1 MNLRAALYALAGRH
15 DLDAAASQRLIAL
28 AAPGAEPPGLASRLP
43 LGLAVAA
50 AALCGLGLVMW
61 VAANWGELGRV
72 GRFALLQAAVV
83 TTAAAAAL
91 RPALRAPGGLA
102 ALLAIGALFA
112 SFGQTY
118 QTGVD
123 AWQFFALWA
132 ALALP
137 LALAARSDVLWAPWA
152 LVTMTAI
159 ALWARTHT
167 GHAWRVDLR
176 DLPAHAIALALALAV
191 VLALGPWLRRLT
203 GAGAWSRRTAFTL
216 FVVMVVSAGIGALF
230 ADPVVPHY
238 WLALA
243 VLAAGAALHARR
255 AGFDVYALSAAAL
268 GLDTLLV
275 GGLARLLLED
285 LDESDVAGSL
295 MLVGLVAAG
304 LLAGSV
310 KLVLQLARRH
320 GDAPSTAETPARA
333 AGPSA
338 TPPATGA
345 APATRDAARNPALS
359 KAPPRVVR
367 APAGAPPPD
376 AGAPDWLLQAR
387 GSGLLPPDAD
397 LAGASARPW
406 PVVLLTALGAWLAA
420 PPILASL
427 GALLGSWL
435 DDTVGGVVVGLL
447 ALAAAVAVLR
457 RPGQGLFVEQLAVPL
472 LLTGG
477 ASLGLALFRE
487 LPTAA
492 AAALLGLLAL
502 ALAWALTQ
510 PWLRTLLGAAACLLA
525 GVAGGALVAQ
535 HLKEMSALA
544 PQWGLVHGLLAIWLG
559 ALWWQ
564 QRRLEPSGRTDHAA
578 WLEAV
583 ATGWLAMLLLGLAS
597 AAGTSFLVGGVMGGF
612 SDVAG
617 VMAGRQGGVGAGL
630 LAAASCGLALAAAG
644 VASRAWPTLRA
655 WPLAGAALVIAA
667 LAALMPMLGAA
678 LLALAVTLTTGRQ
691 GLAGAAA
698 FVAAWIVGAFYYQ
711 LAWPLT
717 DKAAALAAAGVLIGT
732 LALALR
738 RGPGARGRAATDPAP
753 AAASVRPGRAGPADR
768 APPRA
773 PARPRHWLAPWLV
786 ALAAAATLG
795 VVNLG
800 IRDKETLIAQGR
812 PVYVE
817 LAPVDP
823 RSLMQGDYMRLAFR
837 LPDASALDAHRLLGA
852 RRPQVAARLDARGV
866 ATLDRVLAHGSEPEP
881 GELRIELTPKDGD
894 WVLVTDGWFF
904 AEGEAERWAK
914 ARYGEFRVEADGR
927 ALLVG
932 MADEALRPIGPR

>member
-1 MNLRAALYALAGRH
+1 MNLRAALHALAERH
-15 DLDAAASQRLIAL
+15 DLDAVASQRLIAL
-28 AAPGAEPPGLASRLP
+28 AAPGAEPPGLAPRLP

-50 AALCGLGLVMW
+50 AALCGLGLVTW

-83 TTAAAAAL
+83 AAAAAAAL

-102 ALLAIGALFA
+102 ALLAVGALFA

-152 LVTMTAI
+152 LVAMTAI

-176 DLPAHAIALALALAV
+176 DLPTHAIALALALAV
-191 VLALGPWLRRLT
+191 VLALGPGLRRLT

-230 ADPVVPHY
+230 AQPVAPHY

-243 VLAAGAALHARR
+243 VLAVGAALHARR

-285 LDESDVAGSL
+285 LDESGVAGSL

-320 GDAPSTAETPARA
+320 G
-333 AGPSA
+333 
-338 TPPATGA
+338 TPPGGA
-345 APATRDAARNPALS
+345 MAPHALGPFSAAAASTSPEPAQERPPAPGASPGDAQS
-359 KAPPRVVR
+359 GR
-367 APAGAPPPD
+367 APAAPSEADRSPE
-376 AGAPDWLLQAR
+376 PDWLCRAR
-387 GSGLLPPDAD
+387 ACGLLPPDASV
-397 LAGASARPW
+397 AEASARPW

-420 PPILASL
+420 LPILASL
-427 GALLGSWL
+427 GALLGPWL

-564 QRRLEPSGRTDHAA
+564 QRRLEPSGRTGHAA

-597 AAGTSFLVGGVMGGF
+597 SAGTSFLVGGVMGGF

-617 VMAGRQGGVGAGL
+617 VMAGRHGGVGAG

-717 DKAAALAAAGVLIGT
+717 DKAAALAAAGVLLGA

-753 AAASVRPGRAGPADR
+753 AAASVRPGRAAPADR
-768 APPRA
+768 APPHA

-837 LPDASALDAHRLLGA
+837 LPDASALDAYQLLGA

-932 MADEALRPIGPR
+932 MADEALRPIGAR